1 MSLINVS
8 FMLVPVLN
16 APEVGG
22 SVGGSVDTGG
32 NVVIRSVGGSVD
44 TGGNVVIRSVGGSV
58 DTGGNVVIRSVG
70 VTITASW
77 EISTVVVEPMGLVRE
92 VDSTV
97 TSHL

>member
-22 SVGGSVDTGG
+22 
-32 NVVIRSVGGSVD
+32 SVGGSVD